1 MKNFGLRLKELR
13 EKKGVSIQTISKEI
27 KANILMIRDWEDGK
41 MVLTVVH
48 LIRLAQYFGVSI
60 DYLVGL

>member
-1 MKNFGLRLKELR
+1 MKNFGIRLKRLR

>member
-1 MKNFGLRLKELR
+1 MKNFGIRLKRLR

-48 LIRLAQYFGVSI
+48 LIRLAKYFGVSI